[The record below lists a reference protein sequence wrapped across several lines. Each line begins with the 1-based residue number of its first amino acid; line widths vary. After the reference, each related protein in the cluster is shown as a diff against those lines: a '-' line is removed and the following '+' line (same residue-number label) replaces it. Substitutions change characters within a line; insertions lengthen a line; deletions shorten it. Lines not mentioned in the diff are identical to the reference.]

1 MITSIPR
8 LLLPLFFL
16 VFCAAE
22 ATAQTTSQAGW
33 VLSSDDDGIH
43 VYTRRS
49 AHSGVKEVKI
59 QFKVRASME
68 VFRQYLDYVPGYTH
82 WVYKC
87 TESRRL
93 RTVNDSEFYYYVR
106 TDFPFPVS
114 DRDLIVRARNWFDA
128 STGIAHAHSIATPRE
143 LAAKDDCVRIAVFE
157 STWVI
162 KPLNSEE
169 LFVTYEVKTNPGGN
183 IPDWVTNM
191 GVTVGPSRTMQ
202 ALRQEVQRRMLATAR

>member
-1 MITSIPR
+1 MIAAIPR
-8 LLLPLFFL
+8 LLMSLLL
-16 VFCAAE
+16 LCFCLG
-22 ATAQTTSQAGW
+22 TGTTQTTSHPGW
-33 VLSSDDDGIH
+33 TLSSDDDGIN

-68 VFRQYLDYVPGYTH
+68 VFRQYLDHVPGYTQ

-93 RTVNDSEFYYYVR
+93 RTVDRDEFYYYVR
-106 TDFPFPVS
+106 SDFPFPVS
-114 DRDLIVRARNWFDA
+114 DRDLVVHARNWIDPN
-128 STGIAHAHSIATPRE
+128 TGIAHAHSVAAPRE

-157 STWVI
+157 SSWII
-162 KPLNSEE
+162 KPLNGEE

-191 GVTVGPSRTMQ
+191 GVTVGPTRTMQ
-202 ALRQEVQRRMLATAR
+202 ALRREVQRRMLAAK